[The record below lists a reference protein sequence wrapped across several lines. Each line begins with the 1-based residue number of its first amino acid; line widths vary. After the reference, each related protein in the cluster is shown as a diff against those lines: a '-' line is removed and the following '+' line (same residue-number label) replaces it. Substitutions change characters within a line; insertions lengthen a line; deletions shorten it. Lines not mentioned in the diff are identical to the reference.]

1 MDRTI
6 FQPKGKKW
14 KRQKKA
20 AVLVCDDDLS
30 QSGSDSN
37 TASSSAGKI
46 ELKIRCK
53 RKAETKM
60 KMKAATISAKEKT
73 SPVKVTV
80 PAMEK
85 AIVSDEESTTKLE
98 SEESTSEDESESEE
112 ITRSDNKS
120 KEKPKT
126 ASKKQDEKILT
137 EEHFGW
143 KLGIRAFDTRS
154 PSQCHLRP
162 RLVEFDTITT
172 DEFAYFLH
180 FFPYVI

>member
-1 MDRTI
+1 M
-6 FQPKGKKW
+6 KS

-37 TASSSAGKI
+37 TASSSTRKI
-46 ELKIRCK
+46 KLKIRCK
-53 RKAETKM
+53 RKAVTKM
-60 KMKAATISAKEKT
+60 KMKATTISAKGKT
-73 SPVKVTV
+73 APVKVTV
-80 PAMEK
+80 PPMEK
-85 AIVSDEESTTKLE
+85 AIIVSGEESTTELE
-98 SEESTSEDESESEE
+98 SEESTSEYESESDE
-112 ITRSDNKS
+112 ITGSGNKS

-126 ASKKQDEKILT
+126 ASKKQPRTDKKKQDEKLLI
-137 EEHFGW
+137 EEQFGW
-143 KLGIRAFDTRS
+143 KLGTRAFDTRS